1 MPRVFLKGLV
11 TVLLLGTALAACS
24 RAEENRALL
33 DAVERYNSVLR
44 RTYMEA
50 NLDLMAGVAT
60 ENQIR
65 MLFPVI
71 QAMRA
76 EGSFMMAVQDT
87 FSVKKVSM
95 AGETGYVDT
104 EETWTYWWQ
113 HKDTREITKP
123 REILTY
129 FVRYHLV
136 RERDSW
142 KVDRLEDI
150 E

>member
-1 MPRVFLKGLV
+1 MRLV
-11 TVLLLGTALAACS
+11 TILVLGTALAACS
-24 RAEENRALL
+24 PAEENKALL
-33 DAVERYNSVLR
+33 DAVERYNSMMK
-44 RTYMEA
+44 RTYLEV
-50 NLDLMAGVAT
+50 NLNLMAGVAT
-60 ENQIR
+60 EDQIR

-76 EGSFMMAVQDT
+76 EESFMMAIQDA
-87 FSVKKVSM
+87 FSVKKVSA
-95 AGETGYVDT
+95 AGDTGYVDT

-123 REILTY
+123 RETLTY

-136 RERDSW
+136 REENFW

>member
-1 MPRVFLKGLV
+1 MRLV

-24 RAEENRALL
+24 RAEENKALL
-33 DAVERYNSVLR
+33 DAVERYNSMMK
-44 RTYMEA
+44 RTYLEV
-50 NLDLMAGVAT
+50 NLNLMAGVAT

-76 EGSFMMAVQDT
+76 EESFMMAIQDA

-95 AGETGYVDT
+95 AGDTGYVDT

-123 REILTY
+123 RETLTY

-136 RERDSW
+136 REENAW
-142 KVDRLEDI
+142 KVDSLEDI